1 MCNVVISKG
10 WWVMRT
16 KSTLLI
22 SILMICVV
30 FTSCQ
35 KTMKPDTPQNTAW
48 LMKLAIDNG
57 DYERFN
63 NLLSEKNI
71 ISRDSFDEMKNKT
84 TAVAGYIHYELITF
98 ENGEMLLVRL
108 TPEKVNGE
116 YKIEDV
122 IIVPNEMK
130 EIFK

>member
-1 MCNVVISKG
+1 MKI
-10 WWVMRT
+10 
-16 KSTLLI
+16 KSIILI

-30 FTSCQ
+30 LTSCQ
-35 KTMKPDTPQNTAW
+35 KTVKSDTPQNTGW

-63 NLLSEKNI
+63 NLFSEGRKDI
-71 ISRDSFDEMKNKT
+71 ISRESFDEMKNIT
-84 TAVAGYIHYELITF
+84 TAGTGHTHYQLLTF
-98 ENGEMLLVRL
+98 GNGEMLLVML
-108 TPEKVNGE
+108 TPEKINGE

-130 EIFK
+130 GIFK

>member
-1 MCNVVISKG
+1 MK
-10 WWVMRT
+10 T

-22 SILMICVV
+22 GILMICVV

-48 LMKLAIDNG
+48 LMKLTIDNG

-63 NLLSEKNI
+63 NLFGEGRKSI
-71 ISRDSFDEMKNKT
+71 ISRDSFGDMKNIT
-84 TAVAGYIHYELITF
+84 TAVTEYIHYELLTF
-98 ENGEMLLVRL
+98 ENGEMMLVRL
-108 TPEKVNGE
+108 APEKVNGE
-116 YKIEDV
+116 YKIENV
-122 IIVPNEMK
+122 IIVPNDMK

>member
-1 MCNVVISKG
+1 MKI
-10 WWVMRT
+10 

-22 SILMICVV
+22 GILMICVV

-63 NLLSEKNI
+63 NLFNEGSENI
-71 ISRDSFDEMKNKT
+71 TSRDSFDDMKNIT
-84 TAVAGYIHYELITF
+84 TAVTGYTHYELLTF
-98 ENGEMLLVRL
+98 ENGEMLLVRF